1 MTTSAPRIFFTARD
15 QVFRLSISSLKP
27 STTHNLFFE
36 RVRVLAANIKPLGGS
51 LGDPI
56 VTDLDGKV
64 VFDYFYNSGIT
75 SNATEVDQAQKIA
88 NTIAGRK
95 EIVIADLNEVS
106 LIDGFEKTT
115 LSYFRTM
122 INVSVFV
129 VPESQYIKNVVTV
142 PAAARITPTPPQN
155 LGTYWFDGD
164 SNHGYYIQ
172 SDSSGLGAW

>member
-1 MTTSAPRIFFTARD
+1 MAISAPKIFFIARD

-56 VTDLDGKV
+56 VTDSDGKV

-75 SNATEVDQAQKIA
+75 NNATEVDQAQKIA
-88 NTIAGRK
+88 NTIAGKK
-95 EIVIADLNEVS
+95 EIVIADTNEVL

-122 INVSVFV
+122 INVSVYI
-129 VPESQYIKNVVTV
+129 VPESEYVQNIVSV
-142 PAAARITPTPPQN
+142 PAAARITPAPVVQVVAQEISYHDN
-155 LGTYWFDGD
+155 NGWL
-164 SNHGYYIQ
+164 
-172 SDSSGLGAW
+172 

>member
-15 QVFRLSISSLKP
+15 QVFRISISSLKP

-36 RVRVLAANIKPLGGS
+36 RVRVLATNIKPLGGS

-56 VTDLDGKV
+56 VTDSDGKV

-88 NTIAGRK
+88 NTIAGKK
-95 EIVIADLNEVS
+95 EIVVADLNEVS

-115 LSYFRTM
+115 LSYFRTI
-122 INVSVFV
+122 INVSVYV
-129 VPESQYIKNVVTV
+129 VPESQYIKNIITV
-142 PAAARITPTPPQN
+142 PAAARITPPPP
-155 LGTYWFDGD
+155 TETRIYVHDGD
-164 SNHGYYIQ
+164 SNHYYYI
-172 SDSSGLGAW
+172 DGPI

>member
-1 MTTSAPRIFFTARD
+1 
-15 QVFRLSISSLKP
+15 
-27 STTHNLFFE
+27 
-36 RVRVLAANIKPLGGS
+36 VLAANIKPLGGS

-56 VTDLDGKV
+56 VTDSDGKV
-64 VFDYFYNSGIT
+64 IFDYFYNSGIT

-95 EIVIADLNEVS
+95 EIVVADLNEVS

-129 VPESQYIKNVVTV
+129 VPESQYIKNIITV
-142 PAAARITPTPPQN
+142 PAAAKITPAPPQD
-155 LGTYWFDGD
+155 LGQLVHDGD
-164 SNHGYYIQ
+164 SNHYYYLQFGI
-172 SDSSGLGAW
+172 GAI